1 MASEKL
7 AHKAAGNRSAPAVG
21 ALNVIA
27 ADIRVG
33 STRTIRGA
41 RSRDAS
47 THPYGYIP
55 MLVTAARNSV
65 LGWRE
70 MAPQSRLSPHLQ
82 HEHYQPGR
90 VCGSPCAGSGQTRT
104 FRCAVYF
111 ASSRRVVTRTPAQ
124 SQQ

>member
-70 MAPQSRLSPHLQ
+70 TGAAVAVEPSP
-82 HEHYQPGR
+82 
-90 VCGSPCAGSGQTRT
+90 STRT
-104 FRCAVYF
+104 L
-111 ASSRRVVTRTPAQ
+111 STGQSLRVPLRG
-124 SQQ
+124 